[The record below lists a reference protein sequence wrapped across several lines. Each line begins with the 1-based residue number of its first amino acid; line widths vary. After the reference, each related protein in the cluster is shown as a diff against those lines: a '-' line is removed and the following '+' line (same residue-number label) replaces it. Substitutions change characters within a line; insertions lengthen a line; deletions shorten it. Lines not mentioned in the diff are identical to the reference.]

1 MKKNILFLFAVG
13 AGLAFSP
20 LSAQNNVGIGTT
32 TPNPN
37 SILEMQSTTQGVLVP
52 RMTTAQRLAIASPT
66 EGLMVYDITVDCF
79 FFYETTSAT
88 WKNLCSAATGPAG
101 PQGPAGPAGPTGA
114 TGPAGPAGAA
124 GATGPAGPIGP
135 AGATGAAGPAGP
147 IGPAGAAGATGAT
160 GPAGPIG
167 PAGPAGAA
175 GATGPAGP
183 IGPAGP
189 AGAAGATGATGPAGP
204 VGATGPAGAAGAT
217 GPAGPAGAA
226 GATGPQGPSGVIQKY
241 HVYGSAGRL
250 AVTSTVATAQPGL
263 TQTFTLASPATVMIW
278 ATIGTRNTATT
289 AGAWSNVDMIIY
301 LNNNF
306 LPNGGW
312 NRFSTVNPS
321 TGANG
326 FNTCAINT
334 VVSLPAGTHTIDLR
348 TARSNGTVSV
358 DIGGNS
364 STDTNPGELTI
375 MVVN

>member
-13 AGLAFSP
+13 AGLAFTP
-20 LSAQNNVGIGTT
+20 LNAQNNVGIGTT

-124 GATGPAGPIGP
+124 GATGPAGP
-135 AGATGAAGPAGP
+135 AGATGAAGPVGP
-147 IGPAGAAGATGAT
+147 IGPAGAAGAT
-160 GPAGPIG
+160 
-167 PAGPAGAA
+167 
-175 GATGPAGP
+175 
-183 IGPAGP
+183 
-189 AGAAGATGATGPAGP
+189 
-204 VGATGPAGAAGAT
+204 
-217 GPAGPAGAA
+217 GPAGAA

-289 AGAWSNVDMIIY
+289 AGAWSNVDMIVY

>member
-13 AGLAFSP
+13 AGLAFTP

-37 SILEMQSTTQGVLVP
+37 AILEMQSTTQGVLVP

-101 PQGPAGPAGPTGA
+101 PQGPAGPAGPQGPAGPAGATGATGPAGATGAAGAAGPAGPQGPAGPAGATGPAGPIGPVGPAGPTGA

-124 GATGPAGPIGP
+124 GATGPAG
-135 AGATGAAGPAGP
+135 
-147 IGPAGAAGATGAT
+147 
-160 GPAGPIG
+160 
-167 PAGPAGAA
+167 
-175 GATGPAGP
+175 
-183 IGPAGP
+183 
-189 AGAAGATGATGPAGP
+189 
-204 VGATGPAGAAGAT
+204 AAGAT
-217 GPAGPAGAA
+217 GPAGPAGATGA
-226 GATGPQGPSGVIQKY
+226 TGATGPQGPSGVIQKY
-241 HVYGSAGRL
+241 HVYGTAGRL
-250 AVTSTVATAQPGL
+250 AVTSTAATAQPGL

-334 VVSLPAGTHTIDLR
+334 MVSLPAGTHTIDLR

-364 STDTNPGELTI
+364 STDTNPGELSI